1 MKKGDYVTCVKSIDV
16 LNNTFIKDKQ
26 YEIKNIE
33 DDGYTSIYVYS
44 DKFKLNLA
52 YGFELY
58 HEKSKRYFY
67 DFFITKQKIRKLKL
81 DKINESNL

>member
-1 MKKGDYVTCVKSIDV
+1 MRKGDYVICIKSIDV
-16 LNNTFIKDKQ
+16 LNNHFIKNEQ

-44 DKFKLNLA
+44 DKFNLTLS

-81 DKINESNL
+81 DKINGSSL